1 MMKRYHLLYRP
12 FLSSMIAVLH
22 TAALAQDTFL
32 YTKGKSFVSIEALQ
46 MKQPIGLDKLS
57 APVLYEQ
64 HIPDNQPTLAYNIQ
78 LPAYTHG
85 LFFSRDDRTGDYQ
98 WPNNTNRLLPWAFNR
113 IEEITQPGYAGIP
126 SNSKPSVLGDAL
138 LLQLADETFLYTK
151 AVSGNNSISWFQVNP
166 DGSLTLYLST
176 LGKDTLP
183 KQAPLLLAEQDSS
196 VYKVLH
202 RSYQSLTDNK
212 EIASSKARKEKRYFE
227 AFDYLGWCTWEHY
240 HFDIDE
246 TKIIGDLNTIAA
258 SGIPVRYVLIDDG
271 HLISNKGQQLT
282 SLLPNLE
289 RFPNGW
295 RTIMDRRKENGIK
308 WFGLW
313 HSLSGYW
320 MGIAPQNELPD
331 SIKRTLYAHN
341 GSMLPGPDGKKI
353 HSFYQSYVSTLK
365 GYGFDF
371 LKVDNQSFTLPLYM
385 GGTQVVEQAKACNL
399 ALEEATHQQ
408 QVGLMNCMAQNIL
421 NIDHTTYSSVA
432 RVSIDYKK
440 YNENMAKSHLYQSYT
455 NTLLQGQTVWP
466 DHDMFHSSDSIC
478 GSLMARS
485 KAISGGPVYLSDSP
499 AEFVKANIEPLID
512 SSGKLFRPNAPAVP
526 TPESILTNALQD
538 GKSYRVIAPTGDEAL
553 SLICYNLNTSPNAQT
568 VTARISKADFP
579 TKERVLLYDWH
590 TRQAT
595 ELTTDR
601 EIALKEFSD
610 HLFHLCPI
618 RDGWAVIGLQDKYLS
633 PATVHI
639 LARTPQQLKLRVLS
653 PGTLAVWVDTNKQRT
668 LRTIRIDSPKEIT
681 LYK

>member
-1 MMKRYHLLYRP
+1 MMKQYQFLYGIL
-12 FLSSMIAVLH
+12 LSSMIAVTP

-32 YTKGKSFVSIEALQ
+32 YTKGKSFVNTEALQ

-64 HIPDNQPTLAYNIQ
+64 HIPANQPTLAYTVQ
-78 LPAYTHG
+78 LPAYTRG
-85 LFFSRDDRTGDYQ
+85 LFFSRDDRTGDHQ
-98 WPNNTNRLLPWAFNR
+98 WPNNTNRLLPWAFKR

-138 LLQLADETFLYTK
+138 LLQLADGTFLYAK
-151 AVSGNNSISWFQVNP
+151 AVSGNNSISWFQANP
-166 DGSLTLYLST
+166 DGSVTLYLST
-176 LGKDTLP
+176 LGKDALP
-183 KQAPLLLAEQDSS
+183 KQAPLLLAAQDSS
-196 VYKVLH
+196 IYEVLH
-202 RSYQSLTDNK
+202 RSYQSLTGNK
-212 EIASSKARKEKRYFE
+212 EVATSKARDEKKYFE
-227 AFDYLGWCTWEHY
+227 AFEYLGWCTWEHY

-246 TKIIGDLNTIAA
+246 AKIIGDLNTIAA

-271 HLISNKGQQLT
+271 HLISNKQQLT
-282 SLLPNLE
+282 SLLPNPE

-295 RTIMDRRKENGIK
+295 RTIMEQRKENGIK

-320 MGIAPQNELPD
+320 MGIAPQNDLPD

-341 GSMLPGPDGKKI
+341 GSLLPGPDKEKI
-353 HSFYQSYVSTLK
+353 HSFYQSYVGTLK

-385 GGTQVVEQAKACNL
+385 GGTQAVEQAKACNT
-399 ALEEATHQQ
+399 ALEEAMHQQ

-421 NIDHTTYSSVA
+421 NIDHTTYSSLA

-499 AEFVKANIEPLID
+499 AEFVKENIEPLID
-512 SSGKLFRPNAPAVP
+512 STGKLFRPNTPAVP

-538 GKSYRVIAPTGDEAL
+538 GKSYRVTAPTGDEAL
-553 SLICYNLNTSPNAQT
+553 SLICYNLNTSPDAQT
-568 VTARISKADFP
+568 VTAGISKADFP
-579 TKERVLLYDWH
+579 IKERVLLYDWH

-601 EIALKEFSD
+601 EITLKGFTD

-639 LARTPQQLKLRVLS
+639 LARTPKQLKLKVLS
-653 PGTLAVWVDTNKQRT
+653 PGTLAVWVEKNNQPT